1 MKQAISNTHVTLPP
15 LFPIAIAP
23 IFLALILGCGTGSR
37 DSSPVVANVAGQK
50 ITQKEFEGIVRALA
64 PKQSD
69 ADTLLT
75 DPKMKERRNQWVG
88 NLAEQ
93 KALIELARLEGV
105 DKDVKVRLQAESALA
120 EVYKRAIIEKRT
132 AAMTAPE
139 ADLHKIYDEAI
150 ARQKTAG
157 NTQPLPPFD
166 AVRTELIQ
174 AWQQKQQQQAQE
186 RLVKELKE
194 RVPVSYGEGYQP
206 NQIVG
211 N

>member
-1 MKQAISNTHVTLPP
+1 MKQAASNTRTTL
-15 LFPIAIAP
+15 LSIAIAP
-23 IFLALILGCGTGSR
+23 ILALALGCGTGSR

-88 NLAEQ
+88 SLAEQ
-93 KALIELARLEGV
+93 RALIELARLEGV

-120 EVYKRAIIEKRT
+120 DVYKRAIIEKRT

-139 ADLHKIYDEAI
+139 ADLHSIYDEAV
-150 ARQKTAG
+150 AKQKAAG
-157 NTQPLPPFD
+157 STQTLPPFE
-166 AVRTELIQ
+166 AVHAELVQ

-186 RLVKELKE
+186 RLVTELKQ
-194 RVPVSYGEGYQP
+194 RIPISYGDGYQP
-206 NQIVG
+206 NQMGG

>member
-1 MKQAISNTHVTLPP
+1 MKQAISNTKAIQMLLP
-15 LFPIAIAP
+15 IAP
-23 IFLALILGCGTGSR
+23 ILVLILGCGKGPR

-50 ITQKEFEGIVRALA
+50 ITQNEFEGLVRALA
-64 PKQSD
+64 PKKSD
-69 ADTLLT
+69 ADSLLT
-75 DPKMKERRNQWVG
+75 DPKLKERRNQWVG

-93 KALIELARLEGV
+93 KALIELAKLEGL

-150 ARQKTAG
+150 ARQKAAG
-157 NTQPLPPFD
+157 GTQPLPPFE
-166 AVRTELIQ
+166 AVRAELLQ

-186 RLVKELKE
+186 RLTKEMKE
-194 RVPVSYGEGYQP
+194 RVPVTYGEGYQP
-206 NQIVG
+206 TQVLG

>member
-1 MKQAISNTHVTLPP
+1 MKQATSNIQTTLMF
-15 LFPIAIAP
+15 LAIAP
-23 IFLALILGCGTGSR
+23 ILALALGCRTGSR

-50 ITQKEFEGIVRALA
+50 ITQKEFEGIVRAVA

-69 ADTLLT
+69 ADALLT

-93 KALIELARLEGV
+93 KALIELAKLEGL
-105 DKDVKVRLQAESALA
+105 DKDVKVRLQVESTLA

-132 AAMTAPE
+132 AAMNAPE
-139 ADLHKIYDEAI
+139 ADLHKIYDEAV
-150 ARQKTAG
+150 ARQQAATG
-157 NTQPLPPFD
+157 TQPLPPFD
-166 AVRTELIQ
+166 AVRAELVQ
-174 AWQQKQQQQAQE
+174 AWQQKQQQQASE

-194 RVPVSYGEGYQP
+194 RVPVSYGDGYQP
-206 NQIVG
+206 TQMGG

>member
-1 MKQAISNTHVTLPP
+1 MNKMTPSTR
-15 LFPIAIAP
+15 PILLATAIAP
-23 IFLALILGCGTGSR
+23 VLALALGCGQGSR

-50 ITQKEFEGIVRALA
+50 ITQKEFEGIVRAMA

-206 NQIVG
+206 NQMGG

>member
-1 MKQAISNTHVTLPP
+1 MKQTPSNFPATLLP
-15 LFPIAIAP
+15 FAIAP
-23 IFLALILGCGTGSR
+23 VFLLALACGTGSR

-69 ADTLLT
+69 ADMLLT
-75 DPKMKERRNQWVG
+75 DPKLKERRNQWVG

-93 KALIELARLEGV
+93 RALIELAKLEGV

-120 EVYKRAIIEKRT
+120 EVYKRAIIEKR
-132 AAMTAPE
+132 ASALLPPE
-139 ADLHKIYDEAI
+139 ADLHKIYDDAL
-150 ARQKTAG
+150 AKQKATG
-157 NTQPLPPFD
+157 STQLLPPFD
-166 AVRTELIQ
+166 AVRAELVQ

-194 RVPVSYGEGYQP
+194 RVPVSYGDGYQP
-206 NQIVG
+206 NQIGG

>member
-1 MKQAISNTHVTLPP
+1 MKQAISNTHVTLLP
-15 LFPIAIAP
+15 LVPIAMAP

-93 KALIELARLEGV
+93 RALIELARLEGV

-120 EVYKRAIIEKRT
+120 EVYKRAIIEKRS
-132 AAMTAPE
+132 AAMAPPE

-150 ARQKTAG
+150 TKQKAAG

-166 AVRTELIQ
+166 AVRAELVQ

-206 NQIVG
+206 NQMGG

>member
-1 MKQAISNTHVTLPP
+1 MNKVTPSIR
-15 LFPIAIAP
+15 PILLATAIAP
-23 IFLALILGCGTGSR
+23 VLALALGCGQGSR

-120 EVYKRAIIEKRT
+120 EVYKRAIIEKR
-132 AAMTAPE
+132 AAALTAPE

-157 NTQPLPPFD
+157 STQPLPPFD
-166 AVRTELIQ
+166 AVRAELVQ

-206 NQIVG
+206 NQMGG

>member
-1 MKQAISNTHVTLPP
+1 MKQATMNTQTTLRP
-15 LFPIAIAP
+15 LALAP
-23 IFLALILGCGTGSR
+23 ILALALGCGTGSR

-69 ADTLLT
+69 ADSLLQ
-75 DPKMKERRNQWVG
+75 DPNLRARRNQWVG

-93 KALIELARLEGV
+93 KALIELAKLEGL
-105 DKDVKVRLQAESALA
+105 DKDVKVRLQVESTLA

-132 AAMTAPE
+132 GAMTASD
-139 ADLHKIYDEAI
+139 ADLRKIYDEAD

-157 NTQPLPPFD
+157 GTQPLPPFES
-166 AVRTELIQ
+166 VRAELIQ
-174 AWQQKQQQQAQE
+174 AWQQKQQQQASE
-186 RLVKELKE
+186 RLVKELKD
-194 RVPVSYGEGYQP
+194 RVPVSYGDGYQP
-206 NQIVG
+206 TQMGG